1 MREPPFEPVPEAERP
16 PKTPPM
22 LVNEIAR
29 LFGGKMR
36 KYEIGGVMSQES
48 ARLLMRVLAFS
59 DGESQLRLTE
69 ITHLKAPTVS
79 VTLKKMEEEG
89 LVRRESDPEDLRVI
103 RVYLTEQGA
112 TYNRTILGRLQEVDA
127 ILMQGFSEEET
138 DVLRKLLE
146 RMRNN
151 ILSSEKKSHAETKKL
166 TDGNS

>member
-1 MREPPFEPVPEAERP
+1 MKELPFTKTPETERP

-36 KYEIGGVMSQES
+36 EYELSGVMSQES
-48 ARLLMRVLAFS
+48 ARLLMRALACS
-59 DGESQLRLTE
+59 DGVSQLRLTE
-69 ITHLKAPTVS
+69 MTHLKAPTVS
-79 VTLKKMEEEG
+79 VTLKKMEDEG

-103 RVYLTEQGA
+103 RVFLTERGA
-112 TYNRTILGRLQEVDA
+112 AHNRRIFGRLQSLDA

-138 DVLRKLLE
+138 AVLRELLE

-151 ILSSEKKSHAETKKL
+151 ILSSEKKPHAETKKL